1 MNNRSSLTIRVRL
14 TLWNVGAM
22 ILVLGVYVASVF
34 VFVSRTESGGLDQI
48 LHDDYLWAA
57 EMLDQ
62 DPDGTITWPTSNDTG
77 SPDDGPWLQVWSPD
91 GELLYRTLIA
101 RNNPLPET
109 DLLAREANEEIVS
122 VGAVNPPYRVFSVES
137 RIGDE
142 PVVIQVARSEFLMR
156 RDLYQLL
163 LVLLLGLPL
172 AVAAAGLGGYTLAR
186 RALKPIERMANHAQL
201 ITAERLEDR
210 LPIDNPKD
218 ELGRLASVFND
229 TLTRLESSFEQMRR
243 FTAHVSHELR
253 TPLTVIRSVGEVGL
267 RGRRQESAY
276 REIIGSMLEEVDRLA
291 GLVDR
296 LLNLSRAETGPA
308 KLTVDAVD
316 LLALARE
323 VATQLEV
330 LAEEKQQLISVESPG
345 APEWT
350 GDRMVLRQA
359 LLNLVDNAIKFT
371 PVGGRITVRVEESS
385 SGVTIDVSDTGSG
398 IPEALQ
404 AQVFERFYRV
414 KKMSTSEREGTG
426 LGLSIAKW
434 AVEVNGG
441 QLTLEESSSSGSTFR
456 INLPRRQAK
465 TSFVPSSRA
474 G

>member
-1 MNNRSSLTIRVRL
+1 MNGRSSLTVRVRL

-22 ILVLGVYVASVF
+22 ILVLGVYAASVF

-62 DPDGTITWPTSNDTG
+62 DTDGTITWPISNDTG

-109 DLLAREANEEIVS
+109 DLLARQANDEIVS
-122 VGAVNPPYRVFSVES
+122 VAAVSPPYRVFSVES
-137 RIGDE
+137 RIGDV

-186 RALKPIERMANHAQL
+186 RALKPIERMADHAQL

-316 LLALARE
+316 LLVLARE

-330 LAEEKQQLISVESPG
+330 LAEEKQQLISVESPD

-371 PVGGRITVRVEESS
+371 PVGGRITVRIEESA

-404 AQVFERFYRV
+404 EQVFERFYRV
-414 KKMSTSEREGTG
+414 KRMLTSEREGTG

-441 QLTLEESSSSGSTFR
+441 RLTLEESGSSGSTFR
-456 INLPRRQAK
+456 ITLPRRQAK

>member
-1 MNNRSSLTIRVRL
+1 
-14 TLWNVGAM
+14 
-22 ILVLGVYVASVF
+22 
-34 VFVSRTESGGLDQI
+34 
-48 LHDDYLWAA
+48 
-57 EMLDQ
+57 
-62 DPDGTITWPTSNDTG
+62 
-77 SPDDGPWLQVWSPD
+77 
-91 GELLYRTLIA
+91 
-101 RNNPLPET
+101 
-109 DLLAREANEEIVS
+109 
-122 VGAVNPPYRVFSVES
+122 
-137 RIGDE
+137 
-142 PVVIQVARSEFLMR
+142 
-156 RDLYQLL
+156 
-163 LVLLLGLPL
+163 LLLGLPL